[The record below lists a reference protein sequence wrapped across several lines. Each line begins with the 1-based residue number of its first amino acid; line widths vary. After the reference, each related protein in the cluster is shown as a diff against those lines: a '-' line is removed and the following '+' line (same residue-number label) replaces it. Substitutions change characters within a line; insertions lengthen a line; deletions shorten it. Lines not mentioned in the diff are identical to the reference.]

1 MTKTLDTGSM
11 MAPDAGQSRCLV
23 PISRDFGIAGVDLTP
38 GDHLCALYVG
48 DEERDAIVV
57 PYLQA
62 GLRDGDKCVCIID
75 SAPVGDLLAQ
85 IGERGE
91 VEGYVASSQLE
102 MYTTNETYLRTPP
115 FNAQAML
122 DYWES
127 TIGATVRAGKYGFAR
142 VSGEVSSEMCLPR
155 DRTEFFRYEAAL
167 NLFAPRYPQVM
178 ICLYDLQRLG
188 GGVIVDLMRTHP
200 KLLMGGLVLENPH
213 YRAPDDFAAL
223 GA

>member
-1 MTKTLDTGSM
+1 MTETLDTGSM
-11 MAPDAGQSRCLV
+11 MAPDARESRCLV
-23 PISRDFGIAGVDLTP
+23 PNSRDFGIAGVDLTA
-38 GDHLCALYVG
+38 GDHLCALYFG
-48 DEERDAIVV
+48 NEERNAIVV

-85 IGERGE
+85 IGERRE

-102 MYTTNETYLRTPP
+102 MYTTDETYLRTPP
-115 FNAQAML
+115 FNAMAML

-127 TIGATVRAGKYGFAR
+127 TIGDTVRAGKYGFAR
-142 VSGEVSSEMCLPR
+142 VSGEVASEMCLPP

-167 NLFAPRYPQVM
+167 NQFAPRYPLVM

-188 GGVIVDLMRTHP
+188 GGVIVDLMRTHS

-213 YRAPDDFAAL
+213 YRAPDDFATF